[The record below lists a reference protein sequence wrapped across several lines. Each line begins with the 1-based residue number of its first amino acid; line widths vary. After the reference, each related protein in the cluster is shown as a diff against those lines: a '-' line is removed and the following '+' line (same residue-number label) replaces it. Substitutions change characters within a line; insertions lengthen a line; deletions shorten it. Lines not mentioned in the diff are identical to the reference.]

1 MTDEELHA
9 LLAATGLPVAY
20 DHFNST
26 APLPHIAWLETGSH
40 NFAADGVV
48 YYPVRSIRVE
58 LYTEYMEPETNA
70 LVEDALSAF
79 VWERDQEWLQQEGC
93 YLTTYE
99 FEV

>member
-1 MTDEELHA
+1 MVDEEINA
-9 LLAATGLPVAY
+9 LLLSTGLPVAY
-20 DHFNST
+20 DHFKSPT
-26 APLPHIAWLETGSH
+26 PLPHIAWLEGRSH
-40 NFAADGVV
+40 NFSADGVV

-79 VWERDQEWLQQEGC
+79 VWERDQEYLQDEKC
-93 YLTTYE
+93 YMTTYE

>member
-1 MTDEELHA
+1 M
-9 LLAATGLPVAY
+9 
-20 DHFNST
+20 
-26 APLPHIAWLETGSH
+26 
-40 NFAADGVV
+40 